1 MMMNQAHV
9 PSVGADAA
17 SLLQQIAAG
26 NELLRQGRT
35 ADAVALGQ
43 KLVDAYPSS
52 GRVRAFSAEA
62 LRLSGDL
69 TRALLLID
77 EAIAL
82 EPDAQYRI
90 KKAWLLSRLL
100 RRDEIPALAAE
111 IAADFSGNGL
121 VLWQLGKLYYHH
133 NMLPEAIGMY
143 EQALAVG
150 GDNPAW
156 RYDLGITRFYSGRFE
171 EAEVDLERVLSVS
184 PQSGSV
190 IYLRSTLRKQR
201 PDNNHVADI
210 QARLKRGFA
219 RPEDEAGAFY
229 ALGKEFED
237 LGEHDKSI
245 DALMAGA
252 SKKRSS
258 IQYDMSAFRTMMDE
272 VRVAQSAKALAQPVS
287 GCEDAGAI
295 FIVGMPRTG
304 TTLAERI
311 LLQSGKVRNAGELLD
326 FGFQLTAALGQ
337 VQKLEPSLSA
347 AEATMK
353 VDFAA
358 LGRDYMRA
366 ARQMAGGSDVF
377 IDKLPANYLYCGMIR
392 KALPNARIIHLVR
405 DPLDSCYAVFKTLF
419 FSAYDFSYD
428 LQELGDYYVLYRQM
442 MAHWHQAM
450 PGAILDVNYEDL
462 VTDTEAQA
470 RRIYAW
476 CGLEWTDEALRMPD
490 KEKVF
495 ATASAAQVR
504 QPVHTRSIHSSR
516 KHAERLA
523 PLVERLTAAGIFK
536 L

>member
-1 MMMNQAHV
+1 MTNSV
-9 PSVGADAA
+9 PLSPARPDPAQ
-17 SLLQQIAAG
+17 LLQELAAG
-26 NELLRQGRT
+26 NDLLRQGRIDQ
-35 ADAVALGQ
+35 AIAHGER
-43 KLVDAYPSS
+43 LVSAFPASA
-52 GRVRAFSAEA
+52 RAHAFSAEA
-62 LRLSGDL
+62 CRLKGDL
-69 TRALLLID
+69 TKALSWID
-77 EAIAL
+77 QAIEL
-82 EPDAQYRI
+82 EGDPQHRI

-100 RRDEIPALAAE
+100 RRDEIPALAEA
-111 IAADFSGNGL
+111 IAADVGDNGL

-133 NMLPEAIGMY
+133 NLLSDAIGMY
-143 EQALAVG
+143 ERALAVA

-156 RYDLGITRFYSGRFE
+156 RYDLGIARFYSGRFE
-171 EAEVDLERVLSVS
+171 DAEHDLDKVLATS

-201 PDNNHVADI
+201 PENNHVADL
-210 QARLKRGFA
+210 QARLGQGFA
-219 RPEDEAGAFY
+219 RAEDEAGALY
-229 ALGKEFED
+229 ALAKELED
-237 LGEHDKSI
+237 LGEHERSI
-245 DALMAGA
+245 DALLAGA
-252 SKKRSS
+252 RKKRSS
-258 IQYDMSAFRTMMDE
+258 ITYDMSGFRTLMDE
-272 VRVAQSAKALAQPVS
+272 IRTAQSAEALSAPSV
-287 GCEDAGAI
+287 GCEETGAI

-311 LLQSGKVRNAGELLD
+311 LLQSGKVKNAGELLD
-326 FGFQLTAALGQ
+326 FGFQLTSALDQ
-337 VQKLEPSLSA
+337 VQKQNPSLSS
-347 AEATMK
+347 AEATMS

-358 LGRDYMRA
+358 LGREYMRA

-377 IDKLPANYLYCGMIR
+377 IDKLPANYMYCGMIR

-405 DPLDSCYAVFKTLF
+405 DPLDSCYAVLKTLF

-428 LQELGDYYVLYRQM
+428 LEELGDYYVLYRQM
-442 MAHWHQAM
+442 MAHWHEAM

-476 CGLEWTDEALRMPD
+476 CGLEWTDDALRVPD

-516 KHAERLA
+516 KHAARLA
-523 PLVERLTAAGIFK
+523 PLVERLTAGGIFK